1 MAFSRTALARGHSL
15 FPMRVRQH
23 RDRGEIKIEKKKRCN
38 RTSEKKKK
46 KKKERKEENKNWQD
60 VFLRSIFI

>member
-23 RDRGEIKIEKKKRCN
+23 RDRGEIKIEKKTMQQDERK
-38 RTSEKKKK
+38 EEEEE
-46 KKKERKEENKNWQD
+46 KKERKEENKN
-60 VFLRSIFI
+60 